1 MNGGIELKKIL
12 ILVCI
17 IGIVAY
23 LDSPISMSGH
33 RVDYEDLV
41 PAMAEAEV
49 ETEGEVEEE
58 MTSIPTL
65 EMQLIKKEVIDGH
78 VVETYQE
85 FEVLTDENGKVISS
99 TPTDKLEYLRYFIE
113 KP

>member
-1 MNGGIELKKIL
+1 MKHLF

-17 IGIVAY
+17 LGIVAY

-33 RVDYEDLV
+33 RIDYETLV
-41 PAMAEAEV
+41 PAMAEVA
-49 ETEGEVEEE
+49 GEEE
-58 MTSIPTL
+58 EITSIPTF

-85 FEVLTDENGKVISS
+85 FEVLKDKNGEIISS
-99 TPTDKLEYLRYFIE
+99 TPTEKLEYLRYFIS